1 MLSEV
6 GFEII
11 YPFPFVFIEP
21 FRRAANRREDR
32 GGRRN
37 CKRFAI
43 PAEAN
48 RRPESLRLR
57 SWKAERLQSYE
68 TERQHL
74 HAVGRPFYWGAFF
87 LRFRA
92 IFLEVLG
99 NLFGGSGE
107 SSKPLV
113 YRAEG
118 ARGAKGTE
126 AQRQRNRGAEAT

>member
-1 MLSEV
+1 MQHS
-6 GFEII
+6 
-11 YPFPFVFIEP
+11 
-21 FRRAANRREDR
+21 
-32 GGRRN
+32 N
-37 CKRFAI
+37 CKRFAL
-43 PAEAN
+43 PAEAD

-74 HAVGRPFYWGAFF
+74 HAVGRPFYWGQFF
-87 LRFRA
+87 V
-92 IFLEVLG
+92 EVPG